1 MGFEWAKP
9 TTFVDPMFSVGQ
21 NINYYAVDH
30 SPSYLWNSASWEIS
44 DGLLPFL
51 DVVLEGPAAWK
62 ENETIDRAIEIQDG
76 VIRNPAI
83 LEFQHRSAEYPH
95 AANVS

>member
-1 MGFEWAKP
+1 
-9 TTFVDPMFSVGQ
+9 TTFADPMFSVGK

-51 DVVLEGPAAWK
+51 DVVLAGPRAWS
-62 ENETIDRAIEIQDG
+62 ENKTIVRAIEIQDG
-76 VIRNPAI
+76 MIKNPAI
-83 LEFQHRSAEYPH
+83 LAFQQRDANYPH
-95 AANVS
+95 ELLA